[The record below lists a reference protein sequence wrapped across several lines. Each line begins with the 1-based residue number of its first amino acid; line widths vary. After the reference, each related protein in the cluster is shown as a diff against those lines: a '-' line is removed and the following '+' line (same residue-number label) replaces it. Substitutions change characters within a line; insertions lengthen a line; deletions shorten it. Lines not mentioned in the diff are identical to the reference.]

1 LTTLDAVRGGAAVV
15 VFTGHY
21 FRNFAPGFEH
31 SVNGTPFY
39 TLFNGPAAVILFFVL
54 SGFVLSRRPIK
65 TGDIFDVTGGAI
77 KRWPR
82 LAGPVVVSALH
93 IF

>member
-1 LTTLDAVRGGAAVV
+1 M

-21 FRNFAPGFEH
+21 FRNFAPDFER
-31 SVNGTPFY
+31 SANGTFFF

-54 SGFVLSRRPIK
+54 SGFVLSRRPIR
-65 TGDIFDVTGGAI
+65 TGSVSDTITAAL

-82 LAGPVVVSALH
+82 LAGPVVLSPWP
-93 IF
+93 IFSGP